1 MKCNYNMKF
10 GRNDS
15 EWATINSKWNE
26 GVSCFGLHTK
36 AILFGRFVRKEID
49 STALQNSISYN
60 LN

>member
-1 MKCNYNMKF
+1 MKF